1 MSHSTTHSEQ
11 HALFQ
16 LENIHC
22 PECADAVERA
32 LRNQP
37 HITSVHMD
45 WAHNIVHVSYH
56 PDMLTHDAIERVIA
70 GTGCACAPAD
80 SLEITP
86 VDHSAHVQS
95 PNAQRLQRLH
105 HAVDVQPITMGTK
118 QDRMQY
124 ELAATAARPPR
135 EQHPSAS
142 TQPTDHRMHGAMDH
156 APTDHSAMG
165 HDMGGMD
172 HSAMGHDMGGMDHS
186 AMGHDMS
193 DPGMAAAME
202 RDMRTKFFIALPLT
216 ILTVLYS
223 PMGPSMLGITLPTF
237 GIDMNLLMLLLTTP
251 VVWYCGWMFLSG
263 AYSSLRRGML
273 NMSVLIAVGVL
284 AAYVG
289 SVALML
295 LGGET
300 FFEAGAMLVTFVLFG
315 HWMEM
320 RSRRGTNEALRALF
334 DLVPPQATVLRDGA
348 EVTIASSAVQ
358 VDDIVIL
365 KPGDKAPVDGLV
377 TEGESSID
385 ESLVTGESVPIT
397 KRPGDT
403 VIAGSINR
411 SGSLRFRATK
421 VGADTTVAQI
431 VELVQKAQN
440 SKAPGQ
446 RIADQAAQYLVILA
460 VGAGVITFFVWYFI
474 LRAPLGTALTFAIS
488 AVVIACP
495 DALGLATPTAVAVG
509 TGVAAKHN
517 ILIKDAATL
526 EGLSSITTIVLDKTG
541 TLTEGKPA
549 LTDVV
554 VNEKVDRQELLQLV
568 ASAERGSEHPLA
580 EAIVQGAQAEGL
592 ALVDATAFVAIAGYG
607 IRATVDGRVVLAG
620 NRKLMQDEGIDV
632 QALDLQTSTLAEQ
645 GKTPMYMAIDG
656 QAAGLIAVAD
666 TIKPTSREALRRF
679 ADMGI
684 EAVMIT
690 GDNARTAAAVARELG
705 LSRFFAEVLPADKA
719 RHVQELQAEGRGVA
733 MVGDGVNDAPAL
745 AQADIGIA
753 IGAGTDVAIET
764 AQVVLMKSDPLDIV
778 NAITISKATV
788 RKMKQNLIWASIYN
802 ILAIPVAAG
811 VLYPALGIV
820 LRPEWSALL
829 MSLSSIIV
837 AVNAVLLKRV
847 EGELGGPDTGRPAV
861 PLSPAPAA

>member
-1 MSHSTTHSEQ
+1 MSSKNDHHAMTHDQQ
-11 HALFQ
+11 HATFQ
-16 LENIHC
+16 LDDIHC

-32 LRNQP
+32 LRDQP
-37 HITSVHMD
+37 HITSVHLD
-45 WAHNIVHVSYH
+45 WARNVVQVGYH
-56 PDMLTHDAIERVIA
+56 PAMITRDTIERVIA
-70 GTGCACAPAD
+70 GTGCACAPANGAERTTAD
-80 SLEITP
+80 SA
-86 VDHSAHVQS
+86 AHIQ
-95 PNAQRLQRLH
+95 PTETRRLQRLQ
-105 HAVDVQPITMGTK
+105 HAVDVQPITMSTK
-118 QDRMQY
+118 HDRMQY
-124 ELAATAARPPR
+124 ELSATAARPPR
-135 EQHPSAS
+135 EQLPSAPA
-142 TQPTDHRMHGAMDH
+142 QPTDHSMHGAMDH
-156 APTDHSAMG
+156 ATTDHAAIS
-165 HDMGGMD
+165 HDR
-172 HSAMGHDMGGMDHS
+172 GGMDHS

-223 PMGPSMLGITLPTF
+223 PMGPGFFGITLPTF
-237 GIDMNLLMLLLTTP
+237 DIDMNLLMLLLTTP
-251 VVWYCGWMFLSG
+251 VIWYCGWMFISG
-263 AYSSLRRGML
+263 AYHSLRRGML

-289 SVALML
+289 SVVLML

-334 DLVPPQATVLRDGA
+334 DLVPPQATVLRNSA
-348 EVTIASSAVQ
+348 EITIPSSDVQ

-365 KPGDKAPVDGLV
+365 KPGDKVPVDGIV

-385 ESLVTGESVPIT
+385 ESLVTGESVPVT
-397 KRPGDT
+397 KRLGET

-431 VELVQKAQN
+431 VDLVQKAQN

-460 VGAGVITFFVWYFI
+460 VGAGVITFIVWYFI
-474 LRAPLGTALTFAIS
+474 LRVPLGTALTFAIS

-526 EGLSSITTIVLDKTG
+526 EGMAGISAIVLDKTG
-541 TLTEGKPA
+541 TLTEGKPT

-554 VNEKVDRQELLQLV
+554 VTSGFDRQEMLRLA

-580 EAIVQGAQAEGL
+580 EAIVQGAQAQGL
-592 ALVDATAFVAIAGYG
+592 ALVDATAFESIAGQG

-620 NRKLMQDEGIDV
+620 NRKLIQGEGIDG
-632 QALDLQTSTLAEQ
+632 QALEAQAATLAEQ
-645 GKTPMYMAIDG
+645 GKTPMYVAIDR

-666 TIKPTSREALRRF
+666 TLKPTSREALRRF

-690 GDNARTAAAVARELG
+690 GDNARTATAVARALG
-705 LSRFFAEVLPADKA
+705 IARFFAEVLPADKA
-719 RHVQELQAEGRGVA
+719 HHVQELQAEGKRVA

-745 AQADIGIA
+745 AQANIGIA

-788 RKMKQNLIWASIYN
+788 RKMKQNLVWASIYN

-847 EGELGGPDTGRPAV
+847 EGQLGAPSAGRPAG
-861 PLSPAPAA
+861 PLAPATAS